1 MDKQLEPWE
10 GYRGPPL
17 PEGTD
22 ASQIPILRRAS
33 KWRVYDPSLHYVS
46 CSRGSESRIWSGD
59 TGGLNP
65 EGGLNQECSHTPGA
79 SEHRGD
85 LQEPGDLS
93 RRGDAWERGK
103 K

>member
-10 GYRGPPL
+10 GYRGPPV

-22 ASQIPILRRAS
+22 ASESRSSGALQSGGITTLASTICELHRR
-33 KWRVYDPSLHYVS
+33 
-46 CSRGSESRIWSGD
+46 CESRIWSGD

-65 EGGLNQECSHTPGA
+65 EGGLIQECSHTPGT

-93 RRGDAWERGK
+93 RRGGAWER
-103 K
+103 